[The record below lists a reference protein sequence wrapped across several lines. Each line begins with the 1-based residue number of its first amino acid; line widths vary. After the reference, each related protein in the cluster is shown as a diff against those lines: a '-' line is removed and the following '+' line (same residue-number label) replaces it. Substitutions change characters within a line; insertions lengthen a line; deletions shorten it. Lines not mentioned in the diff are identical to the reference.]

1 MPGVKAL
8 DKITEKWAR
17 VSGGAQAE
25 YTAGVEDPRRS
36 WATATRAAEDAYNKG
51 VQQAVSA
58 KRFGKG
64 VAKAGDEKWKRM
76 ALQKGPHRWSE
87 GIGLAKNDYATAF
100 APYHTA
106 LGAINYPPRGA
117 KGDPANIQ
125 RVAIVAKTLHDL
137 KLRIKGGT

>member
-1 MPGVKAL
+1 MAGVKAL

-25 YTAGVEDPRRS
+25 YTAGVEDPRRD
-36 WATATRAAEDAYNKG
+36 WASSTKAAEDAYKKG
-51 VQQAVSA
+51 VAQASA
-58 KRFGKG
+58 AGRFGKG
-64 VAKAGDEKWKRM
+64 VAKAGTEKWKRM

-106 LGAINYPPRGA
+106 LGAINYPPKGP
-117 KGDPANIQ
+117 KGDPQNIQ
-125 RVAIVAKTLHDL
+125 RVAIVAKTLHEL
-137 KLRIKGGT
+137 KLRIKGGA